1 MFVVYVSPNYVLV
14 TIQFVRLKMVT
25 VNICCLKSK
34 QIQRISLS

>member
-25 VNICCLKSK
+25 VNICLKSK